1 MSNLDMSEVLS
12 VEVVDRQITHD
23 VVEDGRGHLN
33 LIVSRYRSVRFEAH
47 QREGFNE
54 FFERNAVLQS

>member
-23 VVEDGRGHLN
+23 VVEDGRGHLD

-47 QREGFNE
+47 
-54 FFERNAVLQS
+54 

>member
-23 VVEDGRGHLN
+23 VVKDGRGHLD

-47 QREGFNE
+47 
-54 FFERNAVLQS
+54 